1 MPGQLIE
8 VVEDG
13 DMVAEV
19 YQEEDG
25 TIFYDIHYRDDEE
38 SSDVGHD

>member
-1 MPGQLIE
+1 MPRQLLE

-25 TIFYDIHYRDDEE
+25 TIFYDIYYKDDEE
-38 SSDVGHD
+38 RSDDKGE